1 MTNSNKRGSAADDL
15 YRTFLNGGS
24 KNNPQL
30 NREISIARMYER
42 KLISVAANRFK
53 WTGLPPEV
61 DVRFLELTLTYQ
73 ALSVFYFDKR
83 YDKFFALRGGG
94 YNYLDME
101 NNPTAFTVVGNNFV
115 SMVVSARKDGKD
127 ARMAIP
133 IWSNYMRTPDLDII
147 QIYAERLA
155 NLDRSVEINS
165 RNLRQPRAVVA
176 QESQRLT
183 AVNLARQIDEGNNL
197 IQMKQG
203 TIDDLAAIKVLDL
216 QGDPE
221 IIEKLDIVRDRQW
234 NKCMT
239 LLGIDNANQDKKE
252 RLVSDEVS
260 ANDDQTATFR
270 YENLNARRI
279 AIEQINKYY
288 KLDIEVEYYTEEERR
303 QKLDEAA
310 STDSGDND
318 NQETDKDESKEGE
331 K

>member
-1 MTNSNKRGSAADDL
+1 MTNSNKRGSAADDI
-15 YRTFLNGGS
+15 YNTFLNGGR

-30 NREISIARMYER
+30 NREVAIARMYER

-53 WTGLPPEV
+53 WTNLPPEI
-61 DVRFLELTLTYQ
+61 DVRFMELTLTYQ
-73 ALSVFYFDKR
+73 ALSVFYYDKR

-115 SMVVSARKDGKD
+115 STVVSARKDGEL
-127 ARMAIP
+127 ARKAIP
-133 IWSNYMRTPDLDII
+133 IWSNYMRTPDTDII

-155 NLDRSVEINS
+155 NFDRSVEINA
-165 RNLRQPRAVVA
+165 RNLRQPRAVAA

-183 AVNLARQIDEGNNL
+183 AINLARQIDEGNNL
-197 IQMKQG
+197 IQVKQG
-203 TIDDLAAIKVLDL
+203 TLEDLAAIKVLDL

-260 ANDDQTATFR
+260 SNDDQTATFR
-270 YENLNARRI
+270 YENLNSRRI

-288 KLDIEVEYYTEEERR
+288 NLDISVEYYTEEERR
-303 QKLDEAA
+303 QKLEEEAA
-310 STDSGDND
+310 ATDTGDKTE
-318 NQETDKDESKEGE
+318 ETDDSKKDEK
-331 K
+331 

>member
-1 MTNSNKRGSAADDL
+1 MTNSNKRGSAADDI
-15 YRTFLNGGS
+15 YSSFLSGGRR
-24 KNNPQL
+24 NNPQA
-30 NREISIARMYER
+30 NREVAISRMYER

-53 WTGLPPEV
+53 WTNLPPEI
-61 DVRFLELTLTYQ
+61 DVRFMELTLTYQ
-73 ALSVFYFDKR
+73 ALSVFYYDKR

-115 SMVVSARKDGKD
+115 SQVVSARADGKL
-127 ARMAIP
+127 ARKAVP

-147 QIYAERLA
+147 QIYSERLA
-155 NLDRSVEINS
+155 NFDRSVEINA

-197 IQMKQG
+197 IQMKNG
-203 TIDDLAAIKVLDL
+203 TLDDLAAIKVLDL
-216 QGDPE
+216 LGDPD

-260 ANDDQTATFR
+260 SNDDQTATFR
-270 YENLNARRI
+270 YENLNSRRI
-279 AIEQINKYY
+279 ACEQINKYY
-288 KLDIEVEYYTEEERR
+288 DLDISVEYYTEEERR
-303 QKLDEAA
+303 QALKEEADATDA
-310 STDSGDND
+310 SLGDNK
-318 NQETDKDESKEGE
+318 EIIEDKDDK
-331 K
+331 